1 MTDPMLSF
9 KFCKVSRTCKEGFKH
24 IPGYILI
31 YNNLLYLITV
41 IIIFSTGNIPDEPQI
56 PFVGALI
63 IFLLKGAA
71 FHFFVHQAHRRHR
84 ATSERHYFAV
94 EQKASLL
101 AIFIF
106 AIDVYLLDIKYYLD
120 FLSIKGHLPVLL
132 SVAGLSLF
140 FFYLSLLWLAARKSY
155 GEIFGHLYSAKEFI
169 VNNIKLNLPIILP
182 WLAISFVAD
191 FLKILPF
198 PLSRILASSEWG
210 ETVLFLLFFILLAL
224 FFPALI
230 KNLWNCRSLP
240 ASPARSHMEEF
251 CRQQDF
257 KYSDIMLWP
266 LYEGKML
273 TAGVMGISKKYRY
286 VLITPAL
293 LNALTPYEIEAVL
306 AHEIGHV
313 KKYHLQLYLVL
324 FLGFGLVASLI
335 ASPLLYL
342 LLNSNVFY
350 QTINFAGI
358 DPEAAL
364 SFLGAAPMFIIML
377 VYFRY
382 VFGFFMRN
390 FERQAD
396 LAVFKAL
403 GDSTPLVTSL
413 EKISWLS
420 GDIRDKPSWHHF
432 SIGQRVDFLEKCSRN
447 RSLILRHDRKVYG
460 SLIVFITLLAFSAT
474 VFWNAPM
481 ELNEEVNI
489 KFVQSVLLQK
499 AKREPDKA
507 IWHRLLGDLK
517 QEQDLDGEALKAYS
531 KALSLEPNN
540 PEILNNMAWLL
551 ITSGVHELRD
561 PVKALSLASRAV
573 SLQPKAGFIL
583 DTLAAAYWSNHMLQ
597 EALEAET
604 RAIDLDPVNHAFYR
618 RQMQFFMDYKYPAD
632 LEAWVRNSK
641 E

>member
-1 MTDPMLSF
+1 M
-9 KFCKVSRTCKEGFKH
+9 
-24 IPGYILI
+24 I

-41 IIIFSTGNIPDEPQI
+41 IIIFSTGSIPDEPQI
-56 PFVGALI
+56 PFVGGLI
-63 IFLLKGAA
+63 IFLIKGAV
-71 FHFFVHQAHRRHR
+71 FHYFVHQAHRHGRVNSDR
-84 ATSERHYFAV
+84 RYFAV

-106 AIDVYLLDIKYYLD
+106 AIDIYLLDIKYYLD
-120 FLSIKGHLPVLL
+120 FLSFNGHLPALL
-132 SVAGLSLF
+132 SLAGLALF
-140 FFYLSLLWLAARKSY
+140 FFYLSLLWLAARKNY
-155 GEIFGHLYSAKEFI
+155 GEIFGRLYPAKEFV
-169 VNNIKLNLPIILP
+169 VNNIKLNLPIVLP
-182 WLAISFVAD
+182 WIAISFVAD

-198 PLSRILASSEWG
+198 PLSKTLVSSEWG
-210 ETVLFLLFFILLAL
+210 ETILFVIFFVLLAL

-240 ASPARSHMEEF
+240 ASPARSHMEKF
-251 CRQQDF
+251 CQQQNF

-273 TAGVMGISKKYRY
+273 TAGVMGISKRYRY

-293 LNALTPYEIEAVL
+293 LNALNPYEIEAVL

-313 KKYHLQLYLVL
+313 KRYHLQLYLVL

-350 QTINFAGI
+350 TIINIAGI

-396 LAVFKAL
+396 LAVFNAL
-403 GDSTPLVTSL
+403 GDSSPLITSL

-447 RSLILRHDRKVYG
+447 PSFIKRHDRKVYS
-460 SLIVFITLLAFSAT
+460 SLILFIALLVFSAGI
-474 VFWNAPM
+474 FWNMPM
-481 ELNEEVNI
+481 ELDKEANI

-517 QEQDLDGEALKAYS
+517 QEMDMDDEALQAYS
-531 KALSLEPNN
+531 RALAIEPNN
-540 PEILNNMAWLL
+540 PETLNNMAWLL
-551 ITSGVHELRD
+551 VTSAAPELRD
-561 PVKALSLASRAV
+561 PVKALSLAGRAV

-583 DTLAAAYWSNHMLQ
+583 DTLAAAYWANGMLK
-597 EALEAET
+597 EALESEG
-604 RAIDLDPVNHAFYR
+604 RAIDLDPANHVFYR
-618 RQMQFFMDYKYPAD
+618 RQMQFFMDNRYPAD
-632 LEAWVRNSK
+632 LEAWTRNGK